1 LPQNVAAKHTV
12 EASPQITMHYQQLPV
27 TAAIAI
33 RQCTDF
39 APEHHEQ

>member
-1 LPQNVAAKHTV
+1 
-12 EASPQITMHYQQLPV
+12 MHYQQLPV

-39 APEHHEQ
+39 APEHHEQWLFLATLNAVG